1 MDTTSSP
8 RQRLEDF
15 RAFLAQPQNTDSAHY
30 TAEIWSRGSA
40 NKGGIAGLVKRLDG
54 RSARQEVRAQVK
66 QLLRDNHIE
75 ITANIRKA
83 LPSRT
88 APGDAAALSQL
99 LDAQALP
106 LQVNDL
112 ASLAPHLQFE
122 IEKLATTTA
131 NGKTASVTDFLLQG
145 SGPARQALLALLRPA
160 LQERAD
166 DMAAQAFD
174 AFARG
179 LMFGRSIDE
188 SMDKAFQTLREQY
201 ASQKAGDGLGN
212 RFGDA
217 IQMIS
222 GLLQSVDGT
231 AFAAEARK
239 SLAPSLMLAAFM
251 PVLSDALEKRQ
262 PLFQMA
268 VQDFCTVRDAQ
279 PEPQEPNPTIE
290 ERAKTVIDSGQL
302 WRLNPASLADRL
314 AAAIQSS
321 LLPHVADKFATMSK
335 PTGETS

>member
-1 MDTTSSP
+1 MDKTSSP

-15 RAFLAQPQNTDSAHY
+15 RAFLAQPEDANSANGG
-30 TAEIWSRGSA
+30 AEIWSRGQGS
-40 NKGGIAGLVKRLDG
+40 KGGISGFVKRLDG
-54 RSARQEVRAQVK
+54 SGARQAVRTQVK

-88 APGDAAALSQL
+88 APGDAKALSQL
-99 LDAQALP
+99 LSAQALP

-122 IEKLATTTA
+122 IDKLAA
-131 NGKTASVTDFLLQG
+131 SAAGGKPVSLTDFLFKD
-145 SGPARQALLALLRPA
+145 SGPVNQTLLALLRPA
-160 LQERAD
+160 VQAKAD

-174 AFARG
+174 TFARG
-179 LMFGRSIDE
+179 LMFGRGIDA
-188 SMDKAFQTLREQY
+188 SMDKAFQALTEQY
-201 ASQKAGDGLGN
+201 ASLKAGDGLGDV
-212 RFGDA
+212 FGDA
-217 IQMIS
+217 LQLIS
-222 GLLQSVDGT
+222 SLLKGIDGT

-279 PEPQEPNPTIE
+279 PEPQEPTPTIE
-290 ERAKTVIDSGQL
+290 ERAKTVIDSGQM

-314 AAAIQSS
+314 AAAIRSS